1 MEGMLENKP
10 YDTGEEEQSHTMNQ
24 LNIFV
29 VQCSFILVSTLA
41 QAELH
46 TEHLNKQMA
55 SEIQSKT
62 RTEVE
67 VWAKRAEKQTN
78 KKYKWPERQP
88 EVRKSEVPKA
98 QFLFIRVSCS
108 PKKMSFPLIIILL

>member
-1 MEGMLENKP
+1 MLENKP

-29 VQCSFILVSTLA
+29 VQGSFILVSTLA

-55 SEIQSKT
+55 REIQSKT
-62 RTEVE
+62 KTEVE
-67 VWAKRAEKQTN
+67 VWAKSRAEKQTN

-88 EVRKSEVPKA
+88 EVRKAEVPKA
-98 QFLFIRVSCS
+98 QFLFIHVSCS